1 MPHASVIPIAS
12 LSTAP
17 SMADILD
24 ARARINGSIVH
35 TATMHAV
42 TSSRLFG
49 AELWFKYENAQF
61 TSSFKERGALNKLL
75 TLSPE
80 ELGRG
85 VVAASAGN
93 HAQAVAHHA
102 RRLGAAATIVMPQ
115 TTPFLKVTN
124 TEVLGA
130 KVVQHGSSVDDAR
143 QKARELAEQHGFISI
158 QPFDDPLV
166 IAGQGTLGVEFIEDA
181 PPLDM
186 LVVPVGG
193 GGLMAGVA
201 IAARALSPR
210 TQIVGVQVERFCA
223 MTHLVRARRATGGSA
238 PFELSHPALGPY
250 SADTLADG
258 IAVKTPGELT
268 RQVISSLVDEMLLV
282 SEAALEEAVNHFLEF
297 EKTVVE
303 GAGAAALACVIE
315 HPQFFAGKRVGC
327 VVSGGNIDPR
337 TLADTIMRG
346 LARSGRLARLRMAVR
361 DLPGSLATLTR
372 IVADAGA
379 NVVDVAH
386 ERVFLASPTQR
397 TRLTLEVAT
406 RNLEHVEHVAAQL
419 RAAGHEVEI
428 SSS

>member
-1 MPHASVIPIAS
+1 MFSSTYRPS
-12 LSTAP
+12 L
-17 SMADILD
+17 ADIT
-24 ARARINGSIVH
+24 AAHARIADNIVR
-35 TATMHAV
+35 TATRHAV

-75 TLSPE
+75 CLSPE
-80 ELGRG
+80 ELRRG

-93 HAQAVAHHA
+93 HAQAVAYHA
-102 RRLGAAATIVMPQ
+102 KRLGTTATIVMPQ

-130 KVVQHGSSVDDAR
+130 TVVQHGSSVDDSR
-143 QKARELAEQHGFISI
+143 NKARELAEEHGFVSI
-158 QPFDDPLV
+158 QPFDDPHV
-166 IAGQGTLGVEFIEDA
+166 IAGQGTLGVEFVEDA

-201 IAARALSPR
+201 TAARALSPK
-210 TQIVGVQVERFCA
+210 TQIIGVQVERFCA
-223 MTHLVRARRATGGSA
+223 MTHLLHARRTSGVVDPVAM
-238 PFELSHPALGPY
+238 SHPSLGPY

-268 RQVISSLVDEMLLV
+268 RQIIADLVDEMLLV
-282 SEAALEEAVNHFLEF
+282 SEAALEQAVNHFLEF

-315 HPQFFAGKRVGC
+315 HPNLFAGKRVGC

-337 TLADTIMRG
+337 TLADTVMRG

-397 TRLTLEVAT
+397 TRLTLEIAT
-406 RNLEHVEHVAAQL
+406 RNLEHIEHVAARL
-419 RAAGHEVEI
+419 RAAGHEVEV
-428 SSS
+428 SSG